1 MLRDAAD
8 GTLPHGYSWFVFR
21 DINQPGEVLTGDLT
35 LPEAIRLYNEMDS
48 GNKRL
53 GVTKDEI
60 ATVDFVIMV
69 DGKQWFTD
77 DYTKLPAFP
86 ATK

>member
-1 MLRDAAD
+1 
-8 GTLPHGYSWFVFR
+8 
-21 DINQPGEVLTGDLT
+21 
-35 LPEAIRLYNEMDS
+35 MDS

-77 DYTKLPAFP
+77 DYTKLASFSSDEMIAQAVQTLKTEITEQTPGQGMGFMGGQ
-86 ATK
+86 TM